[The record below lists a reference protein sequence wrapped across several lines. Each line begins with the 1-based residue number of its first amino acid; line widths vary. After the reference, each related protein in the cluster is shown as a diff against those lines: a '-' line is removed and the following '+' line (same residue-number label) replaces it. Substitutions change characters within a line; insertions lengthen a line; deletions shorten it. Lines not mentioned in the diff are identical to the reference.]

1 MRVALIS
8 LTTLAAARARGA
20 SEDQKKLDT
29 MRRNANNLARA
40 ETILTQLIDKQWAER
55 IETAARD
62 RDRQKRALEN
72 FVAVA
77 FARLD
82 AVPGATSSV
91 DPPDASTTRPN
102 PGGPDDRTPTAVP
115 TTYPTPSRRCYRYA
129 AGAATYYAACGD
141 DEPFFVLGAVAEYRG
156 ACAGLD
162 AVGACLVA
170 ARCSIIDVEAVGP
183 PEACGDAIT
192 GRVHRV

>member
-129 AGAATYYAACGD
+129 AGAATYYAACGE
-141 DEPFFVLGAVAEYRG
+141 DEPFLVVDAVAEYRG

-162 AVGACLVA
+162 AVDACLA
-170 ARCSIIDVEAVGP
+170 AERCSVIDAEEVGP
-183 PEACGDAIT
+183 PDDCGDSIA